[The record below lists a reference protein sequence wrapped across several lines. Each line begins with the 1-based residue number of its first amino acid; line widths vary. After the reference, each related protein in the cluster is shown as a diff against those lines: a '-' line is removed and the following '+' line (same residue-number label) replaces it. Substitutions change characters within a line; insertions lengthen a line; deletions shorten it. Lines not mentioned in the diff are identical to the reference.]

1 MPTDV
6 ENWKSEVYG
15 NEIREHLLEF
25 AENGWETIPEDEHDA
40 WFERFKWWGLY
51 HQRNGQESYFMMR
64 IGTPGGV
71 LEPGQAEVVAEIA
84 DEYARGPVENPV
96 FGSGW
101 VDWTTRQS
109 IQLHWIKLEDIPTI
123 FEKLESV
130 GLSTQQACGDSW
142 RNIVNC
148 PVAGK
153 DKHEFVDAMELAQEL
168 NETYKGDED
177 HANLPRKWKV
187 SVTGCREGCGQG
199 DINDLAYE
207 PAQKQIDG
215 ETVRGFNIRV
225 GGGLSR
231 NEERFARS
239 LDVFVTPDQ
248 AVEIGGSMSALFRD
262 YGDRENRFNARIK
275 FLVDEWGPEKMR
287 EVLQE
292 EYVDFEL
299 ETAGE
304 DLREEY
310 SYNSGH
316 ADGGHTDHV
325 GVHEQKDG
333 NYYVGLDVLVGRM
346 GASDTA
352 ELARLADEY
361 GSGEIRITQR
371 QNIIITDVSEDG
383 LDALLEEPLL
393 EDYSPDPHPFMRGS
407 IACTGTEFC
416 SLSIV
421 ETKNRQVRYARWLKE
436 NVELPDGIED
446 FHIHLSGCTASCAQ
460 PQIADISLRGMKTR
474 KDGEPVEALDI
485 GLGGGLGEDP
495 HFAEWVEQRVP
506 VDEVPGA
513 IENLLSNFE
522 AVREERVIPEEQR
535 EEDGDAVEYETFRE
549 FVERTDEETL
559 AEMVEPEETSYED
572 NMMHNTKLTWYP
584 YAEDDDMG
592 ASPAPTDG
600 DGRPVDS
607 DAPADD

>member
-6 ENWKSEVYG
+6 ERWKSEVYG

-25 AENGWETIPEDEHDA
+25 AEQGWDTIPEDERDA

-64 IGTPGGV
+64 IGTPNGV
-71 LEPGQAEVVAEIA
+71 LTPGQTEVVAEVA
-84 DEYARGPVENPV
+84 DEYARGPAENPI
-96 FGSGW
+96 FGNGY

-109 IQLHWIKLEDIPTI
+109 IQLHWIKLEDIPEI

-142 RNIVNC
+142 RNIVGC

-153 DKHEFVDAMELAQEL
+153 DKHEHVDALPVAMEL
-168 NETYKGDED
+168 NETFKGNDD
-177 HANLPRKWKV
+177 HSNLPRKWKV

-199 DINDLAYE
+199 DINDLALE
-207 PAQKQIDG
+207 PATKEIDG
-215 ETVRGFNIRV
+215 EETRGFNIRI

-231 NEERFARS
+231 NEPRLARDI
-239 LDVFVTPDQ
+239 DVFVTPEQ
-248 AVEIGGSMSALFRD
+248 AAEVSGAISALFREN
-262 YGDRENRFNARIK
+262 GDRDNRYNARIK
-275 FLVDEWGPEKMR
+275 FLMDEWGAEKFR
-287 EVLQE
+287 NVLQE
-292 EYVDFEL
+292 EFVDFEL

-304 DLREEY
+304 DLRSEY
-310 SYNSGH
+310 SYNSGY
-316 ADGGHTDHV
+316 ANGGHADHV
-325 GVHEQKDG
+325 GIHEQADG

-346 GASDTA
+346 GVDDTK
-352 ELARLADEY
+352 ELARVADEY
-361 GSGEIRITQR
+361 GSGEIRVTQR
-371 QNIIITDVSEDG
+371 QNVIITDVPEEK
-383 LDALLEEPLL
+383 LDALQDEELL
-393 EDYSPDPHPFMRGS
+393 DHYSPDPHPFMRGS

-436 NVELPDGIED
+436 NVELPAGVED

-485 GLGGGLGEDP
+485 GLGGGLGENP
-495 HFAEWVEQRVP
+495 NFAEWVTQRVP

-513 IENLLSNFE
+513 IKNLLANFE
-522 AVREERVIPEEQR
+522 ERRE
-535 EEDGDAVEYETFRE
+535 GDETFRE
-549 FVERTDEETL
+549 FVARTDEEDL
-559 AEMVEPEETSYED
+559 AELVEPEETSYED
-572 NMMHNTKLTWYP
+572 PMMHNTKRTWYP
-584 YAEDDDMG
+584 YAEDDSMD
-592 ASPAPTDG
+592 ASPAPTHG
-600 DGRPVDS
+600 DGTPIAS
-607 DAPADD
+607 DD